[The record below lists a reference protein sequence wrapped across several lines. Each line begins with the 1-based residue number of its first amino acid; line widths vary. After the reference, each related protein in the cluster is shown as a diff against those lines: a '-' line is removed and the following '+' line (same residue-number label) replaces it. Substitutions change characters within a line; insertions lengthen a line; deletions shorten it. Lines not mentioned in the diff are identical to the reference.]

1 MELFTIIEKP
11 DFRKVYF
18 LKLLDEEGNW
28 MQELANHE
36 KLELHEYLTFK
47 NVCATKSM
55 AMSKLAKD
63 SGLKALLDDD
73 LRITGRQIQEVSQLL
88 ANTIH

>member
-1 MELFTIIEKP
+1 MK
-11 DFRKVYF
+11 
-18 LKLLDEEGNW
+18 
-28 MQELANHE
+28 ELADHE

-63 SGLKALLDDD
+63 PKLKSLLEDD
-73 LRITGRQIQEVSQLL
+73 LRITGRQIQELSQLL
-88 ANTIH
+88 STTIQ